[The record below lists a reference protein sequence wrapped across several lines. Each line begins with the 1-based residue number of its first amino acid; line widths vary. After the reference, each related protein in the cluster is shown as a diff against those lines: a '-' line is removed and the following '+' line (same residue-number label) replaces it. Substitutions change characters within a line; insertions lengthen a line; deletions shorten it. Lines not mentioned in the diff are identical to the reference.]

1 MLITHRIL
9 VQVVFADAS
18 RNVGRLAVRLTRRFH
33 SGMIRVPGAI
43 PLRYP
48 AGLRKRGRA
57 IAARDLHPHMI
68 QPARKDVDKAPRR
81 RKWSG
86 TGRSERFSIRECFG
100 STTLCRI
107 EREVAMESTGR
118 DGPGAA
124 QQQRM
129 VQQPLAPD
137 FFDSSL
143 EWRRVFAEIWG
154 TFLLVLVAAGGG
166 VVAAMSGGRVTLGMA
181 VVAPGIMVM
190 AIIYFMG
197 VVSGAHLNPAVTL
210 AFAVRRNFP
219 WRRVPGYIVGQMI
232 GGIGAAV
239 FLRAMFGTVGA
250 LGATLP
256 GSGVTSGKALAM
268 EVVLTAGLVNTILG
282 TASGARNIGT
292 NGAIAVG
299 GYIALA
305 GLWAAPVTGA
315 SMNPVRSLAPDLV
328 RGDFHTTWIYLVGP
342 PVGAMIGVV
351 FEWILKGKPT
361 AAGRIAAQ
369 GTLGIDNPGE
379 LDR

>member
-1 MLITHRIL
+1 MG
-9 VQVVFADAS
+9 QEA
-18 RNVGRLAVRLTRRFH
+18 
-33 SGMIRVPGAI
+33 GM
-43 PLRYP
+43 
-48 AGLRKRGRA
+48 
-57 IAARDLHPHMI
+57 D
-68 QPARKDVDKAPRR
+68 
-81 RKWSG
+81 
-86 TGRSERFSIRECFG
+86 
-100 STTLCRI
+100 
-107 EREVAMESTGR
+107 STGKDR
-118 DGPGAA
+118 PGAA

-129 VQQPLAPD
+129 VQRQSALD
-137 FFDSSL
+137 FFDTSL
-143 EWRRVFAEIWG
+143 EWRRVFAETWG

-166 VVAAMSGGRVTLGMA
+166 VVATVSGGRVTLGMI

-197 VVSGAHLNPAVTL
+197 SVSGAHLNPAVTL

-219 WRRVPGYIVGQMI
+219 WKRVPGYIVGQLI

-239 FLRAMFGTVGA
+239 FLRTMFGTVGA

-256 GSGVTSGKALAM
+256 GSGVTYGKALAM

-305 GLWAAPVTGA
+305 GLWAAPITGS
-315 SMNPVRSLAPDLV
+315 SMNPVRSFAPDLV
-328 RGDFHTTWIYLVGP
+328 RGNFHTTWIYVLGP
-342 PVGAMIGVV
+342 AVGALIGVA

-361 AAGRIAAQ
+361 AAGRIAAE
-369 GTLGIDNPGE
+369 GTLGVDDPAAP
-379 LDR
+379 DT